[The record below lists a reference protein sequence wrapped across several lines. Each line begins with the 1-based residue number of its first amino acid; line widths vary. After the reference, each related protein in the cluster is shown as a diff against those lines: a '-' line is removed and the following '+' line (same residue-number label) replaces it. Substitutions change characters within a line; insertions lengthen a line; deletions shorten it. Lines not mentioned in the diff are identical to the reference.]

1 MRSENIL
8 IYAIRGTDKWWSS
21 VGENMKPYNS
31 YIVSDIKGKGN
42 FNVVDDFYKE
52 LSKYK
57 NVAFDKS
64 ILLSSDSIAEIIA
77 RCRVL
82 RNLET
87 DLAEDMVN
95 AMAHS
100 LQKVIDSVNPV
111 AILAFPIDR
120 YVSDVLEHLARIK
133 SIPFYEL
140 TVSPIP
146 DMGMLTK
153 KGVLMTRNKE
163 VSLVEVDKQI
173 SKLTKPFFAPSYV
186 KSVSN
191 FGFLK
196 WLYTV
201 IYFKLRGWVFK
212 WISIL
217 NRDPLNLH
225 YLDSQSFLVHKVS
238 LKDFK
243 ILSLVD
249 HDWHKKVEKFS
260 IDKRVFFGLTV
271 FPEASIDYWVSDIEL
286 IDYEDIMFNSIKAF
300 SEAGFLVI
308 VKDHPQQFGF
318 RQKDL
323 IEKILTLKNVLFVPY
338 SVSGNELLMMCG
350 TNFSFTGTLGL
361 QAALMGKKSIVVK
374 NYYSTSDDFIYLD
387 SRSDVSNLPNL
398 VNRNIYSK
406 NLLVSQQRI
415 VERLLRGSFNCDFF
429 SFVDFDEK
437 KQNPSLVLMGNT
449 LAEEIKYHQDLESF

>member
-249 HDWHKKVEKFS
+249 HDWHKKVEKLFRS
-260 IDKRVFFGLTV
+260 HKC
-271 FPEASIDYWVSDIEL
+271 FP
-286 IDYEDIMFNSIKAF
+286 
-300 SEAGFLVI
+300 
-308 VKDHPQQFGF
+308 
-318 RQKDL
+318 
-323 IEKILTLKNVLFVPY
+323 
-338 SVSGNELLMMCG
+338 
-350 TNFSFTGTLGL
+350 
-361 QAALMGKKSIVVK
+361 
-374 NYYSTSDDFIYLD
+374 
-387 SRSDVSNLPNL
+387 L
-398 VNRNIYSK
+398 VNRFQK
-406 NLLVSQQRI
+406 
-415 VERLLRGSFNCDFF
+415 
-429 SFVDFDEK
+429 
-437 KQNPSLVLMGNT
+437 
-449 LAEEIKYHQDLESF
+449 